1 MHFQSALLAWSIVVL
16 LYEMLTT
23 GWMFSGGDT
32 QSYWIEYH
40 TWYYQFE
47 LVSFIVMIGYTVVS
61 FQNHAGFEVALSPF
75 KIILVLVGPVL
86 GAFTGL
92 CHAVKEK

>member
-1 MHFQSALLAWSIVVL
+1 MP

-23 GWMFSGGDT
+23 GWMFIDGNE
-32 QSYWIEYH
+32 QSYWLDYH
-40 TWYYQFE
+40 LWYNQFE
-47 LVSFIVMIGYTVVS
+47 LVSSIVMIGYTLVS
-61 FQNHAGFEVALSPF
+61 FQDHAGLEVGLSPF

-92 CHAVKEK
+92 CHAIREK